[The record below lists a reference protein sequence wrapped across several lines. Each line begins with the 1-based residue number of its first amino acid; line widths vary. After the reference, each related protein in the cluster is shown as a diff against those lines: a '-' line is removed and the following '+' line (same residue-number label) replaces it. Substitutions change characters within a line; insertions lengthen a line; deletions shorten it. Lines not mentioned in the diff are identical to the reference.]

1 MYFMFITMLHLPVL
15 HRAYSALLC
24 SQYHL
29 IERKMAKSISPVL
42 IAAKDISIRFGEQVV
57 LKEASINIH
66 QTDRIGMIGTN
77 GSGKSTLIKIIAGLI
92 PPDDGTISRKR
103 ELITGYLSQDFTLD
117 EEKNVFDNIMDGAHD
132 VIDILREY
140 ESLPYDSERHHVL
153 EEHIHLLDGWNLENR
168 VEAAMHSLNVPDK
181 DRDITTLSGG
191 EKRRVALCRAIISR
205 PDLLILDEPTNHLDT
220 QSIEWMEDF
229 LKNYSGACLF
239 VTHDRYFLDSIAN
252 RIVELSNGQCY
263 PHTGNYTDFLIDKAE
278 RQSQLETEEKKKN
291 NFLRR
296 ELEWVRRGPKARTT
310 KSKSRLKNYFEIAD
324 KEGFQMEREVNLL
337 IPPPAG
343 LGSTILNFKHI
354 GMELGGRKLFSGID
368 LLFDK
373 KRKLGI
379 IGRNGLG
386 KTTLLKLILKELEP
400 TEGIV
405 ELGERT
411 EINYI
416 DQSRI
421 ALNDEN
427 TVVKEIGEGNDW
439 IMFGDQRTTVWN
451 YLRRFLFADDRINT
465 KVEKLSGGERSRLLL
480 AKILKNGG
488 NFLILDEPTNDLDLP
503 TLRVLEE
510 ALAEFEGCV
519 IAVSHDRYFLNR
531 VCNGILAFE
540 GDGKV
545 HFSEGNYDY
554 YLEKRKV
561 RLANDLETEKL
572 KKKNVDAKTEP
583 KKLKWKEEK
592 ELETIEQDILKAE
605 EEVHRIEALFAAD
618 DFYQK
623 YIDRVDDL
631 TKEMNAGKEKVERM
645 YARWTE
651 LEKLKNG

>member
-1 MYFMFITMLHLPVL
+1 
-15 HRAYSALLC
+15 
-24 SQYHL
+24 
-29 IERKMAKSISPVL
+29 MAKPISPVL
-42 IAAKDISIRFGEQVV
+42 ITAKDISIRFGEQVV
-57 LKEASINIH
+57 LKDATLNIH
-66 QTDRIGMIGTN
+66 QTDRIGLIGTN
-77 GSGKSTLIKIIAGLI
+77 GSGKSTLIKIIAGI
-92 PPDDGTISRKR
+92 TPSDSGNISRKR

-117 EEKNVFDNIMDGAHD
+117 ESKSVFENIMDGAHD

-140 ESLPYDSERHHVL
+140 ESLPYDSERRHVL

-181 DRDITTLSGG
+181 NRDITTLSGG
-191 EKRRVALCRAIISR
+191 EKRRVALCKSIISR

-220 QSIEWMEDF
+220 QSIEWMEEF
-229 LKNYSGACLF
+229 LEDYSGACLF

-252 RIVELSNGQCY
+252 RIVELSNGVCY
-263 PHTGNYTDFLIDKAE
+263 PHEGNYTEFLIDKAE
-278 RQSQLETEEKKKN
+278 RQAQLASEDKKRN

-296 ELEWVRRGPKARTT
+296 ELEWVRRGAKARTT
-310 KSKSRLKNYFEIAD
+310 KSKSRLKNYFEVAD
-324 KEGFQMEREVNLL
+324 KEGFELEKEVDLL
-337 IPPPAG
+337 IPPPQG
-343 LGSTILNFKHI
+343 LGNTILNLKHV
-354 GMELGGRKLFSGID
+354 GMELGGRKLFSHVD

-386 KTTLLKLILKELEP
+386 KTTLLKIILGELQP
-400 TEGIV
+400 TEGLT
-405 ELGERT
+405 ETGDRT
-411 EINYI
+411 QINYI

-427 TVVKEIGEGNDW
+427 TVLKEIGEGNDW
-439 IMFGDQRTTVWN
+439 IMFGENKTTVWN

-465 KVEKLSGGERSRLLL
+465 KVGKLSGGERSRLLL

-510 ALAEFEGCV
+510 ALVDFNGCV

-554 YLEKRKV
+554 YLEKRKA
-561 RLANDLETEKL
+561 RLAVEIEVEKQ
-572 KKKNVDAKTEP
+572 KKIESSSKTEP
-583 KKLKWKEEK
+583 KKLKWKDAK
-592 ELETIEQDILKAE
+592 ELETIEADILKAE
-605 EEVHRIEALFAAD
+605 EVVHRIEALMAAD

-623 YIDRVDDL
+623 HGDKLEQYTR
-631 TKEMNAGKEKVERM
+631 EMNSGKEKVERL
-645 YARWTE
+645 YSRWNE
-651 LEKLKNG
+651 LDAMKNG

>member
-1 MYFMFITMLHLPVL
+1 
-15 HRAYSALLC
+15 
-24 SQYHL
+24 
-29 IERKMAKSISPVL
+29 MAKQISPVF

-57 LKEASINIH
+57 LKEASLNIH
-66 QTDRIGMIGTN
+66 QADRIGLIGTN
-77 GSGKSTLIKIIAGLI
+77 GSGKSTLIKIVAGLI
-92 PPDDGTISRKR
+92 EPDSGDISRKR
-103 ELITGYLSQDFTLD
+103 DLITGYLSQDFTLD
-117 EEKNVFDNIMDGAHD
+117 ESKSVFENIMDGAHD

-140 ESLPYDSERHHVL
+140 ESLPYDSDRRHIL

-181 DRDITTLSGG
+181 NRDITTLSGG

-220 QSIEWMEDF
+220 QSIEWMEEF
-229 LKNYSGACLF
+229 LEDYAGACLF

-252 RIVELSNGQCY
+252 RIVELSNGLCY
-263 PHTGNYTDFLIDKAE
+263 PHSGNYTDFLIDKAE
-278 RQSQLETEEKKKN
+278 RQTQLESEEKKRN

-324 KEGFQMEREVNLL
+324 KEGFQAEKEVQLL

-343 LGSTILNFKHI
+343 LGSTILNLKHV
-354 GMELGGRKLFSGID
+354 GMELGGRKLFSRID

-386 KTTLLKLILKELEP
+386 KTTLLKIILNELEP
-400 TEGIV
+400 TEGSIEV
-405 ELGERT
+405 GERT
-411 EINYI
+411 QINYI

-427 TVVKEIGEGNDW
+427 SVLKEIGEGNDW
-439 IMFGDQRTTVWN
+439 IMFGENKVTVWN

-510 ALAEFEGCV
+510 ALVDFEGCV

-540 GDGKV
+540 GDGHV

-554 YLEKRKV
+554 YIEKRNA
-561 RLANDLETEKL
+561 RLSVEAEMEKQMKL
-572 KKKNVDAKTEP
+572 DTPSKSEP
-583 KKLKWKEEK
+583 KKLKWKEAK
-592 ELETIEQDILKAE
+592 ELESIEQDILKAE
-605 EEVHRIEALFAAD
+605 EEVHRIESLFAAD

-623 YIDRVDDL
+623 HGDKVDHL
-631 TKEMNAGKEKVERM
+631 NKELESGKEKVERL
-645 YARWTE
+645 YARWNE

>member
-1 MYFMFITMLHLPVL
+1 MSKQV
-15 HRAYSALLC
+15 
-24 SQYHL
+24 
-29 IERKMAKSISPVL
+29 SPVL
-42 IAAKDISIRFGEQVV
+42 ISAQGISIRFGEQVV
-57 LKEASINIH
+57 LKNTSVAIH
-66 QTDRIGMIGTN
+66 QTDRIGLIGNN
-77 GSGKSTLIKIIAGLI
+77 GSGKSTLIKIIVGSLA
-92 PPDDGTISRKR
+92 PDSGTISRKR
-103 ELITGYLSQDFTLD
+103 ELVTGYLSQDFTLD
-117 EEKNVFDNIMDGAHD
+117 ESKSVYENILDGAHD

-140 ESLPYDSERHHVL
+140 ESLPYDAERHQIL
-153 EEHIHLLDGWNLENR
+153 AEHIRQLDGWNLENR
-168 VEAAMHSLNVPDK
+168 IETAMQSLNVPDK
-181 DRDITTLSGG
+181 NRDIATLSGG

-229 LKNYSGACLF
+229 LESYSGACLF

-252 RIVELSNGQCY
+252 RIIELSNGVCY
-263 PHTGNYTDFLIDKAE
+263 PHNGNYTDFLIDKAE
-278 RQSQLETEEKKKN
+278 RQLQLETEDKKRN

-310 KSKSRLKNYFEIAD
+310 KSKSRLKQYFEVAN
-324 KEGFQMEREVNLL
+324 KEGFQIEKEVDLL
-337 IPPPAG
+337 IPPPPG
-343 LGSTILNFKHI
+343 LGSTILNLKHV
-354 GMELGGRKLFSGID
+354 GMEFGGRRLFTDVD
-368 LLFDK
+368 LLFNK

-386 KTTLLKLILKELEP
+386 KTTLLKLILNEFKP
-400 TEGIV
+400 TEGTIEV
-405 ELGERT
+405 GERT

-427 TVVKEIGEGNDW
+427 TVLKEIGDGNDW
-439 IMFGDQRTTVWN
+439 IMFGNDRMTVWK
-451 YLRRFLFADDRINT
+451 YLKRFLFTDDRIT
-465 KVEKLSGGERSRLLL
+465 TTVEKLSGGERSRLLL

-510 ALAEFEGCV
+510 ALVDFDGCV

-540 GDGKV
+540 GDGHI

-561 RLANDLETEKL
+561 RLADSAVKSTADKKQVPVIKSASRKL
-572 KKKNVDAKTEP
+572 SF
-583 KKLKWKEEK
+583 KEMK
-592 ELETIEQDILKAE
+592 ELETIETDILRAE
-605 EEVHRIEALFAAD
+605 DEVRRIEEQFGAP
-618 DFYQK
+618 DFYERYSDQIERLT
-623 YIDRVDDL
+623 IDLAASKERV
-631 TKEMNAGKEKVERM
+631 
-645 YARWTE
+645 
-651 LEKLKNG
+651 EKLYERWHFLEERK

>member
-1 MYFMFITMLHLPVL
+1 M
-15 HRAYSALLC
+15 SK
-24 SQYHL
+24 Q
-29 IERKMAKSISPVL
+29 ISPVL
-42 IAAKDISIRFGEQVV
+42 VAAKDISIRFGEQVV
-57 LKEASINIH
+57 LKDATLSIH
-66 QTDRIGMIGTN
+66 QTDRIGLIGTN

-92 PPDDGTISRKR
+92 PPDSGDISRKR
-103 ELITGYLSQDFTLD
+103 ELVTGYLSQDFTLD
-117 EEKNVFDNIMDGAHD
+117 ESKSVFENIMDGAHD

-140 ESLPYDSERHHVL
+140 ESLPYDSERHHIL

-168 VEAAMHSLNVPDK
+168 IEAAMHSLNVPDK
-181 DRDITTLSGG
+181 ERDIATLSGG

-220 QSIEWMEDF
+220 QSIEWMEQF
-229 LKNYSGACLF
+229 LENYSGACLF

-252 RIVELSNGQCY
+252 RIVELSGGLCY

-278 RQSQLETEEKKKN
+278 RQAQLATEEKKRN
-291 NFLRR
+291 MFLRR

-310 KSKSRLKNYFEIAD
+310 KSKSRLKQYFEVAD
-324 KEGFQMEREVNLL
+324 KEGFQAEKEVDLL
-337 IPPPAG
+337 IPPPPG
-343 LGSTILNFKHI
+343 LGSKILNLKHV
-354 GMELGGRKLFSGID
+354 GMELGGRKLFSGVD

-386 KTTLLKLILKELEP
+386 KTTLLKLILNQLQP
-400 TEGIV
+400 TEGTI
-405 ELGERT
+405 ELGDRT

-427 TVVKEIGEGNDW
+427 TVVKEIGDGNDW
-439 IMFGDQRTTVWN
+439 IMFGDHKTTVWN

-510 ALAEFEGCV
+510 ALVDFDGCV

-554 YLEKRKV
+554 YIEKRKA
-561 RLANDLETEKL
+561 RLATEVETEKQ
-572 KKKNVDAKTEP
+572 KKLDAPAKQEP
-583 KKLKWKEEK
+583 KKLKWKETK
-592 ELETIEQDILKAE
+592 ELETIEADILKAE
-605 EEVHRIEALFAAD
+605 EEVHRIEALLAAD

-623 YIDRVDDL
+623 HGEKLDHFM
-631 TKEMNAGKEKVERM
+631 KELNAGKEKVERL
-645 YARWTE
+645 YARWNE
-651 LEKLKNG
+651 LEGLK

>member
-1 MYFMFITMLHLPVL
+1 
-15 HRAYSALLC
+15 
-24 SQYHL
+24 
-29 IERKMAKSISPVL
+29 MAKPISPVL
-42 IAAKDISIRFGEQVV
+42 IAAQNISIRFGEQVV
-57 LKEASINIH
+57 LSEATINIH
-66 QTDRIGMIGTN
+66 QTDRIGLIGTN
-77 GSGKSTLIKIIAGLI
+77 GSGKSTLIKIIAGI
-92 PPDDGTISRKR
+92 TPPDSGNISRKR

-117 EEKNVFDNIMDGAHD
+117 ESKSVFENIMDGAHD

-140 ESLPYDSERHHVL
+140 ESLPYDSERRHIL

-168 VEAAMHSLNVPDK
+168 VEAAMHSLNVPEK
-181 DRDITTLSGG
+181 NRDIATLSGG
-191 EKRRVALCRAIISR
+191 EKRRVALCKSIISR

-220 QSIEWMEDF
+220 QSIEWMEEF
-229 LKNYSGACLF
+229 LEDHNGACLF

-252 RIVELSNGQCY
+252 RIVELSNGLCY
-263 PHTGNYTDFLIDKAE
+263 PHEGNYTDFLIDKAE
-278 RQSQLETEEKKKN
+278 RQAQLASEDKKRN

-296 ELEWVRRGPKARTT
+296 ELEWVRRGAKARTT
-310 KSKSRLKNYFEIAD
+310 KSKSRLKNYFEVAD
-324 KEGFQMEREVNLL
+324 KEGFELEREVDLL
-337 IPPPAG
+337 IPPPPG
-343 LGSTILNFKHI
+343 LGSKILNLKHV
-354 GMELGGRKLFSGID
+354 GMELGGRKLFSHVD

-386 KTTLLKLILKELEP
+386 KTTLLKLILGELQP
-400 TEGIV
+400 TEGII
-405 ELGERT
+405 ELGDRT

-427 TVVKEIGEGNDW
+427 TVLKEIGEGNDW
-439 IMFGDQRTTVWN
+439 IMFGENKTTVWN

-465 KVEKLSGGERSRLLL
+465 KIEKLSGGERSRLLL

-510 ALAEFEGCV
+510 ALVDFNGCV

-540 GDGKV
+540 GNGKV

-554 YLEKRKV
+554 YLEKRKA
-561 RLANDLETEKL
+561 RLAAEVEIEKQEKLETT
-572 KKKNVDAKTEP
+572 AKPEP
-583 KKLKWKEEK
+583 KKLKWKEAK
-592 ELETIEQDILKAE
+592 ELETIESDILKAE
-605 EEVHRIEALFAAD
+605 EDVHRVEALLAAD

-623 YIDRVDDL
+623 HGEKLEQL
-631 TKEMNAGKEKVERM
+631 TKEMNAGKEKVERL
-645 YARWTE
+645 YARWNE
-651 LEKLKNG
+651 LEALKNN

>member
-1 MYFMFITMLHLPVL
+1 
-15 HRAYSALLC
+15 
-24 SQYHL
+24 
-29 IERKMAKSISPVL
+29 MAKPIGQVL
-42 IAAKDISIRFGEQVV
+42 ISAQDISIRFGEQVV
-57 LKEASINIH
+57 LKEASLNIH
-66 QTDRIGMIGTN
+66 QGDRIGLIGTN
-77 GSGKSTLIKIIAGLI
+77 GSGKSTLIKIVAGLI
-92 PPDDGTISRKR
+92 PPDTGTFSRKR
-103 ELITGYLSQDFTLD
+103 DLITGYLSQDFTLD
-117 EEKNVFDNIMDGAHD
+117 ESKNVFENIMDGAHD

-140 ESLPYDSERHHVL
+140 ESLPYDSERRHVL

-168 VEAAMHSLNVPDK
+168 VEAAMHSLNVPAK
-181 DRDITTLSGG
+181 ERDITTLSGG

-220 QSIEWMEDF
+220 QSIEWMEEF
-229 LKNYSGACLF
+229 LDDYDGACLF

-252 RIVELSNGQCY
+252 RIVELSNGLCY
-263 PHTGNYTDFLIDKAE
+263 PHVGNYTDYLINKAE
-278 RQSQLETEEKKKN
+278 RQEQLATEEKKKN

-324 KEGFQMEREVNLL
+324 KEGMHVEKEINLL
-337 IPPPAG
+337 LPPPGG
-343 LGSTILNFKHI
+343 LGNTVLNLKHV
-354 GMELGGRKLFSGID
+354 GMELGGKKLFSHVD

-379 IGRNGLG
+379 VGRNGLG
-386 KTTLLKLILKELEP
+386 KTTLLKLILQELQP
-400 TEGIV
+400 TEGTIEV
-405 ELGERT
+405 GERT
-411 EINYI
+411 VINYI

-439 IMFGDQRTTVWN
+439 IMFGDQRLTVWS
-451 YLRRFLFADDRINT
+451 YLRRFLFADERINT

-510 ALAEFEGCV
+510 ALVDFEGCV

-540 GDGKV
+540 GNGQV

-554 YLEKRKV
+554 YLEKRTA
-561 RLANDLETEKL
+561 RLAAQVEIEKQ
-572 KKKNVDAKTEP
+572 KKADAAAKPAP

-592 ELETIEQDILKAE
+592 ELETIEQDILTAE
-605 EEVHRIEALFAAD
+605 EAVHKLEALFASSE
-618 DFYQK
+618 FYEK
-623 YIDRVDDL
+623 HGNEIDRLTADL
-631 TKEMNAGKEKVERM
+631 NAGKTKVEQL
-645 YARWTE
+645 YARWNE
-651 LEKLKNG
+651 LERMKNGE

>member
-1 MYFMFITMLHLPVL
+1 M
-15 HRAYSALLC
+15 SK
-24 SQYHL
+24 Q
-29 IERKMAKSISPVL
+29 ISPVL

-57 LKEASINIH
+57 LKDASLNIH
-66 QTDRIGMIGTN
+66 QTDRIGLIGTN
-77 GSGKSTLIKIIAGLI
+77 GSGKSTLIKIIAGLVE
-92 PPDDGTISRKR
+92 PDSGTVSRKR

-117 EEKNVFDNIMDGAHD
+117 ESKNVFENIMEGAHD

-140 ESLPYDSERHHVL
+140 ESLPYDSDRRHIL

-168 VEAAMHSLNVPDK
+168 IETAMHSLNVPPK
-181 DRDITTLSGG
+181 ERDITTLSGG
-191 EKRRVALCRAIISR
+191 EKRRVALCKAIISR

-220 QSIEWMEDF
+220 ESIEWMEDF
-229 LKNYSGACLF
+229 LEHYSGACLF

-252 RIVELSNGQCY
+252 RIVELSNGLCY
-263 PHTGNYTDFLIDKAE
+263 PHTGNYTDYLIDKAE
-278 RQSQLETEEKKKN
+278 RQTQMESEEKKRN

-296 ELEWVRRGPKARTT
+296 ELEWVRRGAKARTT
-310 KSKSRLKNYFEIAD
+310 KSKSRLKNYFEVAD
-324 KEGFQMEREVNLL
+324 KEGIHIEKEIDLL
-337 IPPPAG
+337 IPPPSG
-343 LGSTILNFKHI
+343 LGSKILNLKHL
-354 GMELGGRKLFSGID
+354 GMNLGDRQLFTDVD

-379 IGRNGLG
+379 IGRNGVG
-386 KTTLLKLILKELEP
+386 KTTLLKIILGEVQP
-400 TEGIV
+400 TEGFI
-405 ELGERT
+405 ELGDRT

-427 TVVKEIGEGNDW
+427 TVLKEIGEGNDW
-439 IMFGDQRTTVWN
+439 IMFGEQKTTVWT

-510 ALAEFEGCV
+510 ALVDFDGCV

-540 GDGKV
+540 GNGKV

-554 YLEKRKV
+554 YIEKRAA
-561 RLANDLETEKL
+561 RLAAEIETEKQ
-572 KKKNVDAKTEP
+572 KTKTAAAKPEP
-583 KKLKWKEEK
+583 KKLKWKEAK
-592 ELETIEQDILKAE
+592 ELETIEEDILRAE
-605 EEVHRIEALFAAD
+605 ENVHRIESLFTTE

-623 YIDRVDDL
+623 YADKIDAITEEL
-631 TKEMNAGKEKVERM
+631 NAAKTNVERL
-645 YARWTE
+645 YARWHE
-651 LEKLKNG
+651 LEELQKG